1 MERKIVI
8 SALLH
13 QVQVGIVE
21 DNRLVEYYLE
31 RDSKERLVNNIY
43 KGRVENVLPG
53 MGAAFVDIG
62 KAKNAF
68 LFLADADADLST
80 GDSGM
85 VQVSKEAAGTKG
97 PRVTTKISLP
107 GRYLVLMPLQ
117 DHIGISRQITDA
129 AERARLKEIA
139 LSIRPAKMGVIVRT
153 VAENSTRRSCS
164 RI

>member
-68 LFLADADADLST
+68 CFWPMQTLIFY
-80 GDSGM
+80 
-85 VQVSKEAAGTKG
+85 
-97 PRVTTKISLP
+97 R
-107 GRYLVLMPLQ
+107 
-117 DHIGISRQITDA
+117 
-129 AERARLKEIA
+129 
-139 LSIRPAKMGVIVRT
+139 
-153 VAENSTRRSCS
+153 
-164 RI
+164 

>member
-62 KAKNAF
+62 SQKC
-68 LFLADADADLST
+68 LFV
-80 GDSGM
+80 SG
-85 VQVSKEAAGTKG
+85 
-97 PRVTTKISLP
+97 RC
-107 GRYLVLMPLQ
+107 
-117 DHIGISRQITDA
+117 
-129 AERARLKEIA
+129 
-139 LSIRPAKMGVIVRT
+139 
-153 VAENSTRRSCS
+153 RR
-164 RI
+164 